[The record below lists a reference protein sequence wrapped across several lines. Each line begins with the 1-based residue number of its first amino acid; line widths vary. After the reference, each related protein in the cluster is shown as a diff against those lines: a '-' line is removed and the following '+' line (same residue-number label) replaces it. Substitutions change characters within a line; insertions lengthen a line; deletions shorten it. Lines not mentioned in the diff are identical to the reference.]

1 MTCGGA
7 LSDVGLME
15 AAIVEA
21 VMFGLLIL
29 LIISRRRYVPG
40 QPGKLPVFSTLSRWV
55 YGTED
60 PRWLLFVFA
69 TVCVLALI
77 FILGFH
83 LTASGPF
90 IYPTC

>member
-7 LSDVGLME
+7 LSDVGLIE
-15 AAIVEA
+15 GGITLAI
-21 VMFGLLIL
+21 MYGFLIL

-60 PRWLLFVFA
+60 PRWLLFVLA
-69 TVCVLALI
+69 MVCVLAFI
-77 FILGFH
+77 FIAGYH
-83 LTASGPF
+83 LTGFGPF
-90 IYPTC
+90 IYITC